1 MNLKNTLFSSSQI
14 SEFINVN
21 NKNQKVNCKTVNRAT
36 EICFES
42 VNPVNGVAHS
52 GVLVE
57 SRVNAF

>member
-1 MNLKNTLFSSSQI
+1 MNLENTLFSSSQI

-42 VNPVNGVAHS
+42 VNGVAHS